1 MGLARTYSAVVV
13 GVRAHIVEVEAH
25 LSPGLPA
32 LTLVGLPDTSLN
44 EARDRVRAAIVNSGL
59 KWPDC
64 RMTVGLSPAWLPKR
78 GSGLD
83 VAIALA
89 ILAADGQIPSN
100 GVANLVALGELGLD
114 GRIRHVSGALAA
126 ALALRRL
133 PGRKADAI
141 VAGAHDAQLLSSV
154 PDMSVLTVTSL
165 RALAARLRGEQEP
178 EDEGSESLLGIS
190 VNAAAQHSP
199 VGADKDMA
207 EVRGQDAAKVGI
219 EVAAAGGHHIA
230 LLGRAGVGKTLLAE
244 RIPGL
249 LPDLSDEAALEVTAI
264 HQLTARLH
272 RSSGGGLI
280 RRPPWFA
287 PHHSASR
294 AAMVGG
300 GSDDRPTIGMVSLA
314 HRGVLFLDE
323 AAEFEPSVI
332 DALREPLESGEVS
345 VARSGFHL
353 TFPARFQ
360 LVVATN
366 PCPCGNALDTHRG
379 AVCRCT
385 PSQRRRYLARLSGPL
400 LDRVDVRVVLRRP
413 TLAAMSTSHPSETS
427 EAIAAR
433 VCAAR
438 VRIGEYLLGTPWP
451 TMISVPPEELLK
463 RWPLAVAA
471 RRELDVACRTDSLR
485 GRDRVVR
492 VAWTLAALGDRGS
505 PSVSDIATA
514 VGMRASEQEWVA

>member
-154 PDMSVLTVTSL
+154 PDMRVLTVTSL

-207 EVRGQDAAKVGI
+207 EVRGT
-219 EVAAAGGHHIA
+219 
-230 LLGRAGVGKTLLAE
+230 GRRK
-244 RIPGL
+244 
-249 LPDLSDEAALEVTAI
+249 
-264 HQLTARLH
+264 
-272 RSSGGGLI
+272 
-280 RRPPWFA
+280 
-287 PHHSASR
+287 
-294 AAMVGG
+294 
-300 GSDDRPTIGMVSLA
+300 
-314 HRGVLFLDE
+314 
-323 AAEFEPSVI
+323 
-332 DALREPLESGEVS
+332 
-345 VARSGFHL
+345 
-353 TFPARFQ
+353 
-360 LVVATN
+360 
-366 PCPCGNALDTHRG
+366 
-379 AVCRCT
+379 
-385 PSQRRRYLARLSGPL
+385 
-400 LDRVDVRVVLRRP
+400 
-413 TLAAMSTSHPSETS
+413 
-427 EAIAAR
+427 
-433 VCAAR
+433 
-438 VRIGEYLLGTPWP
+438 
-451 TMISVPPEELLK
+451 
-463 RWPLAVAA
+463 
-471 RRELDVACRTDSLR
+471 
-485 GRDRVVR
+485 GRD
-492 VAWTLAALGDRGS
+492 
-505 PSVSDIATA
+505 
-514 VGMRASEQEWVA
+514 